1 MGLTNTDSLS
11 VIIPFLNEESN
22 LPILHQE
29 LVNVLR
35 KLDLDTEIVY
45 VDDGSTDAS
54 VSAIE
59 NAVKKTKEGKVKIK
73 IVSFRKNFG
82 QTAALSA
89 GINESSGNLIS
100 FLDADL
106 QNDPAALPKFLEKI
120 DEGYDAAFGWRK
132 QRKDKTLR
140 RFFSTGANNLIQI
153 LFNYPFHDVGCSAR
167 VVKREFLKDLQL
179 YGELHR
185 ILPVLVYLRGA
196 KVAEVIVNHRPR
208 LKGKSKYGYARIV
221 KTIIDLITVKFL
233 SSYGTKPSYVFGSF
247 GLASFL
253 TSGIIFLVELY
264 KKIFLGI
271 FIHNDPLF
279 LVGMVLIILG
289 VQFFLMGLLAELQ
302 VRTYFESQGKRIYE
316 IGSVKEF

>member
-1 MGLTNTDSLS
+1 MKNSLS

-140 RFFSTGANNLIQI
+140 RFFSMGANNLIQI

-302 VRTYFESQGKRIYE
+302 VRTYFESQGKSIYE
-316 IGSVKEF
+316 IRKTEDL